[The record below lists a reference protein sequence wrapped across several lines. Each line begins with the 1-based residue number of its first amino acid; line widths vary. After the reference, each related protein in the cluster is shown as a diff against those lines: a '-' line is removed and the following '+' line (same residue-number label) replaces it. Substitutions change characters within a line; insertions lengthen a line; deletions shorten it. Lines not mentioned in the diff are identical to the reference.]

1 VTNIA
6 TSTELSSLMN
16 KSLGDSNVCIAILDG
31 AADLSHPCF
40 AGANLSRLPTLVSDV
55 ASSGLMSGHGTHIT
69 SIIFGQKDSPVS
81 GIAPKCRGLIVP
93 VFSDQQR
100 GKLSQMDLARAIN
113 QAVEAGAHVI
123 NISGGQL
130 SQSGDADP
138 ILVEAVRFCNNEG
151 VLIVAAAGN
160 DACECLHVPAAL
172 PSVLAVGAMN
182 AQGLPVDYSN
192 WGKIYQYQGILA
204 PGENIL
210 GAKPG
215 GGVVRRSG
223 TSFATPIVSGIV
235 ARLLSVQL
243 AQGEKPNPHAIRE
256 AILKTVLPCNPEIV
270 EDCRRFLAGTLN
282 ISGAYTLI
290 TKGGLAQV
298 SEPNSEE
305 VVVQPSQVEDFTPEE
320 TSSIN
325 EIQQLEPSE
334 AIAPSSE
341 QVSFESP
348 EIGIQAAEVTNP
360 ESSMTT
366 NIQHS
371 ENPMSVTSS
380 NLATSSVAPSGD
392 CGCNEGTVASSVTPS
407 NAPMSL
413 VYALGTIGYDFGTE
427 ARRDSFKQLMP
438 MVWSDNGDP
447 VPSPIP
453 IEPPR
458 SGIFPVPANPYD
470 ARQMARYLEGKISEA
485 ASLIWTLNLELT
497 PIYAIKPQAPFASDV
512 YRYFQEFLAEQV
524 LDKEDPNHIEKV
536 SIPAVLTGETVTLFS
551 GQVVP
556 VIAPLNVRG
565 MYGWKVNQLIDSIIA
580 AIQNQKCGSTIP
592 SEKEEIIKYS
602 LRNFLMRIYYDLRNL
617 GQTSMDRAQNF
628 AATNVFQYADALV
641 TILSN
646 QNSED
651 DDSKGVTMQLDGFGV
666 ERSPFCR
673 KDSDCWDV
681 KIKFFDPENNK
692 RAKKVLRYTID
703 VSDIMPV
710 TMGEPR
716 TWDVAN

>member
-1 VTNIA
+1 
-6 TSTELSSLMN
+6 MN
-16 KSLGDSNVCIAILDG
+16 KSLGDSDVCIAILDG
-31 AADLSHPCF
+31 PVDQSHPCF
-40 AGANLSRLPTLVSDV
+40 DGANLSRLPTLVSDV
-55 ASSGLMSGHGTHIT
+55 ASSGLMSGHGTHIA

-81 GIAPKCRGLIVP
+81 GIAPQCRGLIVP
-93 VFSDQQR
+93 VFSDNQR
-100 GKLSQMDLARAIN
+100 GKLSQIDLARAIN

-138 ILVEAVRFCNNEG
+138 ILAEAVRFCNNQG
-151 VLIVAAAGN
+151 VLIIAAAGN

-182 AQGLPVDYSN
+182 AQGLPVDSSN

-204 PGENIL
+204 PGKNIL

-215 GGVVRRSG
+215 GGVVLRSG

-235 ARLLSVQL
+235 ALLLSIQL
-243 AQGEKPNPHAIRE
+243 ARGEKPNPHAIRE

-298 SEPNSEE
+298 SDPKSEE
-305 VVVQPSQVEDFTPEE
+305 VVIQPSQVEDFTPEE
-320 TSSIN
+320 TIPIN

-334 AIAPSSE
+334 PIAPSSE
-341 QVSFESP
+341 QVSFYSP
-348 EIGIQAAEVTNP
+348 GIQAAEVTNS

-371 ENPMSVTSS
+371 ENPMSVTSN
-380 NLATSSVAPSGD
+380 NLATSSNVTPSSD
-392 CGCNEGTVASSVTPS
+392 CGCNGGTVASSVTPS

-413 VYALGTIGYDFGTE
+413 VYALGTLGYDFATE

-438 MVWSDNGDP
+438 MVWSNNGQP
-447 VPSPIP
+447 VDTQQESADAIA
-453 IEPPR
+453 
-458 SGIFPVPANPYD
+458 VPANPYD
-470 ARQMARYLEGKISEA
+470 ARQMTKYLERNISEA
-485 ASLIWTLNLELT
+485 VSLIWTLNLELT
-497 PIYAIKPQAPFASDV
+497 PIYAIKPQGPFALEV
-512 YRYFQEFLAEQV
+512 YRYFQEFLAGQV
-524 LDKEDPNHIEKV
+524 LDTEDEGYIERV
-536 SIPAVLTGETVTLFS
+536 SIPAVLTGETVTLYS

-556 VIAPLNVRG
+556 VIAPLNTRG
-565 MYGWKVNQLIDSIIA
+565 MYGWKVNELIDSVIA
-580 AIQNQKCGSTIP
+580 EIQNQESGNTITP
-592 SEKEEIIKYS
+592 EKIEIIKYS

-617 GQTSMDRAQNF
+617 GQTSMERAQNF
-628 AATNVFQYADALV
+628 AATNIFQYADALV
-641 TILSN
+641 QALSN
-646 QNSED
+646 QSNQGSNSQA
-651 DDSKGVTMQLDGFGV
+651 VTMQLDSFEV

-681 KIKFFDPENNK
+681 KIKFFDPENND
-692 RAKKVLRYTID
+692 RAKRVLRYTID

-710 TMGEPR
+710 TLGKPR
-716 TWDVAN
+716 LWDVAY